1 MLDTAA
7 YEVVYN
13 GSADFTI
20 PFVTWEGVEA
30 ELNDQ
35 PLGIFYYQ
43 DYGLPDIYSVIIVAS
58 EDFIGANTDLVARF
72 MRATA
77 RGFQWGAEN
86 SDAAAQVLID
96 TNPGVFTLEQLVFD
110 SQKLMASDYFLD
122 DNGVWGT
129 LDPARFAAYSI
140 FLYSAGILQD
150 EGGDPLT
157 VEPNWADFIYMDWRG

>member
-1 MLDTAA
+1 M
-7 YEVVYN
+7 EQ
-13 GSADFTI
+13 AD
-20 PFVTWEGVEA
+20 
-30 ELNDQ
+30 
-35 PLGIFYYQ
+35 
-43 DYGLPDIYSVIIVAS
+43 
-58 EDFIGANTDLVARF
+58 
-72 MRATA
+72 
-77 RGFQWGAEN
+77 
-86 SDAAAQVLID
+86 AQVLID

-129 LDPARFAAYSI
+129 LDPARFAAYSS